1 MKISR
6 LDFAQDRKVM
16 QGIFFCKRNLVF
28 SQVNKI
34 KFLLNFKVL
43 VNKSMPVI
51 TRDPLEA
58 NPGADGRNIE
68 YRETPNVYK
77 GTTPSYAEKVLVSSN
92 ADDYYLIKILL
103 RQTRRP
109 ELGDK
114 FRYISFYIKKMMTLY
129 KMKCFS

>member
-1 MKISR
+1 
-6 LDFAQDRKVM
+6 
-16 QGIFFCKRNLVF
+16 
-28 SQVNKI
+28 
-34 KFLLNFKVL
+34 
-43 VNKSMPVI
+43 MPVI

-58 NPGADGRNIE
+58 TPGTDGRSIE

-77 GTTPSYAEKVLVSSN
+77 GTIPSYIEKVLVSSN

-114 FRYISFYIKKMMTLY
+114 FR
-129 KMKCFS
+129 